1 MTLGDVRQLER
12 ILGCEVRKRVHL
24 EVSPSGFHGVQ
35 FRRVGRKEFDVETAR
50 AAEHPS
56 HRPTSVHVEPIPHEK
71 DRTLDLTPEVSNEL
85 GQPYAVDVA
94 TGPDRKVERDPTSP
108 GRHRQRP
115 DDRSLFS
122 VTSRL
127 RKNRCLASRRPGPAH
142 ERREE
147 KPALIQE
154 NDVRVQPPGFFLMR
168 GQSTLTQRRMAASSR
183 SRAWRSGF
191 CGVQPNDRR
200 TRPK

>member
-1 MTLGDVRQLER
+1 MTLGDVGQLER
-12 ILGCEVRKRVHL
+12 VLGREVRKRVHL
-24 EVSPSGFHGVQ
+24 QMGPSGFHGIEL
-35 FRRVGRKEFDVETAR
+35 RRVGRKEFDVEAAR
-50 AAEHPS
+50 PVEHS
-56 HRPTSVHVEPIPHEK
+56 GHRPTSVHVEPIPHEK

-127 RKNRCLASRRPGPAH
+127 RKNRCLSSRGPRPAH
-142 ERREE
+142 ERREQQ
-147 KPALIQE
+147 PALIEE

-168 GQSTLTQRRMAASSR
+168 GQSTLTQRRIAASSR
-183 SRAWRSGF
+183 SRACRSGF
-191 CGVQPNDRR
+191 
-200 TRPK
+200 